1 MYKLVS
7 GKVSILLLIYFV
19 LLLISNI
26 FEILGLSSILIFLNF
41 ILDIENPIFSDYTH
55 FLDQFNNQL
64 FQTENIK
71 FYVYL
76 IVSFYILKNI
86 ISSINIFI
94 KENIT
99 IIIGNEISFE
109 VFNNYISKSLMF
121 HEENSLYKLYRNV
134 MSETR
139 KVGLYFLNILQILND
154 LLIITV
160 IIFFIYIAN
169 KDLFFITSILLF
181 PSVIL
186 YYFLTASE
194 IKIKSKSLLK
204 LRYSV
209 IKVVVDTFSLIKEV
223 KFNNFQLPLKSKFI
237 KVLKEYQISQ
247 IFIQTIKKL
256 PRNFYEII
264 ILICLLFVILY
275 LVNNDYNEKYILSF
289 LSILV
294 VSFLRIM
301 PSATSL
307 SISLSDLKENKV
319 SYDFLKKEISQKVQE
334 NHLIQIKKINEIL
347 VKNLNFSFKKLKIF
361 NNVNFNIKN
370 FKIIGIK
377 GESGSGKSTFVK
389 ILSNIF
395 NTNHANILFNNKFKY
410 KKNNYLNLGYLDNKP
425 YLFNG
430 SVEDNILFFSKKD
443 KLKLNKILSIVSLS
457 RDFLKKI
464 AKVDDQEK
472 VSTGQKQRI
481 ALARC
486 LYKSPSLVILDETL
500 SNIDF
505 INSNKILKN
514 LKKNNIS
521 VILVS
526 HNHKILNQCDKVFE
540 VKNKKIFKVR

>member
-7 GKVSILLLIYFV
+7 GKVSILLLIYFI

-86 ISSINIFI
+86 ISSINIFL

-334 NHLIQIKKINEIL
+334 SHLIQIKRINEIL
-347 VKNLNFSFKKLKIF
+347 VKNLNFSFKELKIF

-395 NTNHANILFNNKFKY
+395 NTNHANILFNNKFRY